1 MSVGTRSSARHRG
14 VMAAGASA
22 GAAYASVPVDEASAL
37 RVLKSMILTNLRN
50 LDAKIL
56 TNLRS
61 KESY

>member
-1 MSVGTRSSARHRG
+1 
-14 VMAAGASA
+14 MAAGASA